1 MRKRR
6 DELNRQEKELL
17 GVGPIPPE
25 ELDREPTDGGER
37 HGKFG
42 SDIPYR
48 QAVVDFERANGRY
61 AEAKDTDQPGFD
73 IDSFDRPLDD
83 PARRLVRRIEVKGHG
98 CPWIDDET
106 VELSDRQFLD
116 AEKKRAEGVAVA
128 EDFDYWLYVVE
139 RPDDASLHVLPIRNP
154 SRCAAKFEFRAG
166 TWRALAE

>member
-1 MRKRR
+1 VRKRR

-17 GVGPIPPE
+17 GVGPVPPE
-25 ELDREPTDGGER
+25 EPDREPTDGDGR

-42 SDIPYR
+42 SDTAYR
-48 QAVVDFERANGRY
+48 QAVVGFEHANGRY
-61 AEAKDTDQPGFD
+61 AETKDSNQPGFD
-73 IDSFDRPLDD
+73 IDSFDRPVDD

-98 CPWIDDET
+98 CAWVDDET

-116 AEKKRAEGVAVA
+116 GERKKVEGVAVA

-139 RPDDASLHVLPIRNP
+139 RLDDASLQVLPIRNP
-154 SRCAAKFEFRAG
+154 SRRAAKFEFRAG